1 MQMRERYKVLNIQEA
16 DARHDLPSAE
26 SSAGKS
32 SEAAASRAK
41 SALRNRTGDEIVQ
54 RISEFGNLNS
64 AGIRADE
71 KREIGKMV
79 NTLFPAIPPETS
91 RLIAFAGVNETS
103 GATQIAACAGDL
115 LAEQVDVPVC
125 LIDAEVNSN
134 GTIHHPFQSK
144 GSGTTLAIETSPNYV
159 TIRKHCVRVSDNLW
173 TLSIGLNRDVSMA
186 RRMRTHMEELQRE
199 FPYCLLVIPPIV
211 TSADAV
217 LLSTMASG
225 IVLILDS
232 QNTRRDAAAA
242 AKGMLTR
249 AGVPILG
256 AVLNNRKFPIPDWL
270 YSRL

>member
-1 MQMRERYKVLNIQEA
+1 MLRTRRESI
-16 DARHDLPSAE
+16 AE
-26 SSAGKS
+26 KS
-32 SEAAASRAK
+32 TAATSETRAEN
-41 SALRNRTGDEIVQ
+41 ALHTRTEDQIAQRN
-54 RISEFGNLNS
+54 SERGNLITAEIGS
-64 AGIRADE
+64 DE

-91 RLIAFAGVNETS
+91 RLIAIAGVDES
-103 GATQIAACAGDL
+103 AAATRIAACASEL

-125 LIDAEVNSN
+125 LIDAEVNTN
-134 GTIHHPFQSK
+134 GTIHHPFPAK
-144 GSGTTLAIETSPNYV
+144 ENDIALAIDTSSNYMP
-159 TIRKHCVRVSDNLW
+159 IRKHCVRVSDNLW

-186 RRMRTHMEELQRE
+186 RRMRTRIEELERE

-225 IVLILDS
+225 IVLVLDS
-232 QNTRRDAAAA
+232 QSTRRDAAAA

>member
-1 MQMRERYKVLNIQEA
+1 MSRNYEMLRTRRESNA
-16 DARHDLPSAE
+16 DQV
-26 SSAGKS
+26 
-32 SEAAASRAK
+32 AAATSATSRESELQA
-41 SALRNRTGDEIVQ
+41 RNEEQIAQ
-54 RISEFGNLNS
+54 RISGRGNLAS
-64 AGIRADE
+64 SGIGSDE

-91 RLIAFAGVNETS
+91 RLIAIAGIDESTA
-103 GATQIAACAGDL
+103 ATRIAACAGEL
-115 LAEQVDVPVC
+115 LAQQVDVPVC
-125 LIDAEVNSN
+125 LIDAEVNTN
-134 GTIHHPFQSK
+134 GRIHHPFPTK
-144 GSGTTLAIETSPNYV
+144 EHDRALAIETSSNYIG
-159 TIRKHCVRVSDNLW
+159 IRKHCVRVSDNLW
-173 TLSIGLNRDVSMA
+173 TLSIGLNRDVSIA
-186 RRMRTHMEELQRE
+186 RRMRTRMEELERE

-225 IVLILDS
+225 IVLVLDS
-232 QNTRRDAAAA
+232 QSTRRDAAAA

>member
-1 MQMRERYKVLNIQEA
+1 MSKNFELLRSRNNAAKAAAATSETR
-16 DARHDLPSAE
+16 AE
-26 SSAGKS
+26 S
-32 SEAAASRAK
+32 ELHTRADDQI
-41 SALRNRTGDEIVQ
+41 AE
-54 RISEFGNLNS
+54 RISERDNRVYTAIGF
-64 AGIRADE
+64 DE

-91 RLIAFAGVNETS
+91 RLIAIAGVNESTA
-103 GATQIAACAGDL
+103 ATRIAACAGEL

-125 LIDAEVNSN
+125 LIDAEVNTN
-134 GTIHHPFQSK
+134 GKIHSPFPLK
-144 GSGTTLAIETSPNYV
+144 ENDAALAIETSPSYV
-159 TIRKHCVRVSDNLW
+159 PILKHCVRVSRNLW

-186 RRMRTHMEELQRE
+186 RRMRTRMEELERE
-199 FPYCLLVIPPIV
+199 FPYCLLVIPPIM

-225 IVLILDS
+225 IVLVLDS
-232 QNTRRDAAAA
+232 QSTRRDAAAA